1 MQHIVTHGGK
11 NPPPLRGAMGNC
23 TGSHCS
29 IDLFMIGQGWNADV
43 PGEPY
48 GGICVFVI
56 GEEPFNKTG
65 GIELLFP
72 RLPLRSFLGR
82 SSAALH
88 LDSTC
93 RQLLDA
99 VASLFIVARL
109 TITSAAFPLAEEL
122 VYVLGRT
129 IGTCIAYRLPWRSF
143 LGRSC

>member
-1 MQHIVTHGGK
+1 
-11 NPPPLRGAMGNC
+11 MGNC

-65 GIELLFP
+65 GDELLFP

-122 VYVLGRT
+122 VY
-129 IGTCIAYRLPWRSF
+129 AW
-143 LGRSC
+143 